1 MPPILQVTGL
11 RKSFGGVSA
20 VDGVTLAVEPGE
32 IRAVIGPN
40 GAGKSTLFDLLTGWL
55 RPDGGQVQWEGA
67 DVTGWPPERLA
78 LMGIGRTFQRSNN
91 FINLSVLDNILTALF
106 SRDSARRQWWQD
118 AYGYRDRI
126 SEALELLDETGLKH
140 LASRPVRE
148 LAYGDQKRLDIA
160 IGLALRPRLLI
171 MDEPLAGLAPPERS
185 EILTLIRSL
194 VSNRGLTVLFSEHD
208 LDSVMQLADRITV
221 LHQGKVLAEGSAAD
235 ITANIEV
242 RAVFLGDRVRTEEAD
257 VG

>member
-1 MPPILQVTGL
+1 MPPILQATEL

-20 VDGVTLAVEPGE
+20 VDGVTMTVEPGE

-55 RPDGGQVQWEGA
+55 RPDGGQVQWEGT

-78 LMGIGRTFQRSNN
+78 LRGIGRTFQRSNN
-91 FINLSVLDNILTALF
+91 FVNLSVLDNILTALL
-106 SRDSARRQWWQD
+106 SRDSARRQFLQD
-118 AYGYRDRI
+118 AHGYRDRI
-126 SEALELLDETGLKH
+126 AEALELLGETGLKH

-160 IGLALRPRLLI
+160 IGLALGPRLLI

-185 EILTLIRSL
+185 DILALIRHL
-194 VSNRGLTVLFSEHD
+194 VSKRGLTVIFSEHD
-208 LDSVMQLADRITV
+208 VDSVMELADRITV
-221 LHQGKVLAEGSAAD
+221 LHQGRVLAEGSGAE
-235 ITANIEV
+235 ITSNNEV
-242 RAVFLGDRVRTEEAD
+242 RAVFLGEQVRDGE
-257 VG
+257 VN